1 MNMDFKKIWVLASIL
16 TISSIS
22 LGTYG
27 TISAFTGN
35 QSNII
40 LGDAHFT
47 PLTGTA
53 NYQIKINVN
62 YSVSDLALIGQKLNA
77 VMKVHASNG
86 SVIKTT
92 SYPLGFTANST
103 GTIQLLTNIPIA
115 IAQNITNETLLT
127 DQNKTNILSNP
138 VKTLP

>member
-16 TISSIS
+16 TISAIS

-27 TISAFTGN
+27 ATSAFTGN

-62 YSVSDLALIGQKLNA
+62 YSVSDPALIGQKLNA

-86 SVIKTT
+86 SVLKTT
-92 SYPLGFTANST
+92 SYPVGFTAISS
-103 GTIQLLTNIPIA
+103 GTIQ
-115 IAQNITNETLLT
+115 Q
-127 DQNKTNILSNP
+127 
-138 VKTLP
+138 